1 MNKIGNYQILET
13 VHRGPQPLYKATDA
27 AGKTVALKVIP
38 AAGLNEESR
47 QRFIREER
55 SGCSDVPVGISAS
68 TRRA

>member
-13 VHRGPQPLYKATDA
+13 VHRGPQPLYRATDA

-47 QRFIREER
+47 QRFIREGETCR
-55 SGCSDVPVGISAS
+55 KLEHANLVRVF
-68 TRRA
+68 